1 MTKADMEVVRGSGN
15 VFRDFGDA
23 DADILQMK
31 AILVSAII
39 RRLDAEGL
47 TVRQAQERTGTTADE
62 VSRIRRVDLARFS
75 LGRLM
80 TVIMRLG
87 GSA

>member
-23 DADILQMK
+23 DAGILQMR